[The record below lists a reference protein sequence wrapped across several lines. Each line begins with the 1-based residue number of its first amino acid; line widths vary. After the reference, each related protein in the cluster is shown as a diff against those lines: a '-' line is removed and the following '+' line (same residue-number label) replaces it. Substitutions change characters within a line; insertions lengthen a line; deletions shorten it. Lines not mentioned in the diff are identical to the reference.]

1 MENQSM
7 EEASLRAKELREAIA
22 EHNYRYHTLDDP
34 LISDHEF
41 DRLMRELI
49 ELEKRFPGL
58 RSDDSPTG
66 RVGGAPRPG
75 FTTLEHRLPML
86 GLDNAFDIQELR
98 DFDSRVRRLA
108 GLDAVDYICE
118 LKIDGLAVSLQY
130 EEGRFI
136 RGATRGDGFTGEEI
150 THNLRTIRQV
160 PLRLAE
166 PVTLEMRGEVYISRA
181 DFEALNRERIE
192 QEQPIFANPR
202 NAAAGS
208 LRQLDPRIT
217 ASRPLRLFLYGLGEH
232 NLPVTTHSDMLTY
245 LEQLHLPVSPHRML
259 CRTIK
264 EAGDFCR
271 TWEERRSE
279 LPYEIDG
286 VVIKVDDLLLR
297 ERLGNT
303 ARSPRWSIAFK
314 YPPEEKS
321 TRVRDIL
328 INVGRTGALTPVAV
342 LEPILISGSTVQRAS
357 LHNEDILAEK
367 GVRIGDMV
375 VIRKAGEIIPEIVR
389 VLEEKRSGAEKIF
402 EMPKHCPSCGS
413 PVIRPPGEAARR
425 CFNPSCPAQI
435 IERIA
440 HFASRRAMNIEG
452 LGPARAALLWREG
465 LVKNLADLYFL
476 EEVQLEQLEGLGKK
490 SARELVSEIKKSKS
504 NPLHRLLFG
513 FGIRFVGERAAQLLA
528 GHFLKMEK
536 LRGAGFAELTA
547 VPEIGPEIA
556 GALLR
561 FFEAPQTSEMLERL
575 SAAGVNFSEPAA
587 KGTAG
592 EERMLEGKS
601 FVFSGS
607 LERYTRNKAAELI
620 IRRGGRVLSS
630 VSGKLDYLVVGDK
643 PGGKL
648 NRARE
653 LGVTVIDEATFI
665 ELLGESG

>member
-166 PVTLEMRGEVYISRA
+166 PVTLEVRGEVYISRA
-181 DFEALNRERIE
+181 DFEALNRERLE

-232 NLPVTTHSDMLTY
+232 NLPVTTHSDTY
-245 LEQLHLPVSPHRML
+245 S
-259 CRTIK
+259 
-264 EAGDFCR
+264 
-271 TWEERRSE
+271 
-279 LPYEIDG
+279 
-286 VVIKVDDLLLR
+286 
-297 ERLGNT
+297 
-303 ARSPRWSIAFK
+303 
-314 YPPEEKS
+314 
-321 TRVRDIL
+321 
-328 INVGRTGALTPVAV
+328 
-342 LEPILISGSTVQRAS
+342 
-357 LHNEDILAEK
+357 
-367 GVRIGDMV
+367 
-375 VIRKAGEIIPEIVR
+375 
-389 VLEEKRSGAEKIF
+389 
-402 EMPKHCPSCGS
+402 
-413 PVIRPPGEAARR
+413 
-425 CFNPSCPAQI
+425 
-435 IERIA
+435 
-440 HFASRRAMNIEG
+440 
-452 LGPARAALLWREG
+452 
-465 LVKNLADLYFL
+465 
-476 EEVQLEQLEGLGKK
+476 
-490 SARELVSEIKKSKS
+490 
-504 NPLHRLLFG
+504 
-513 FGIRFVGERAAQLLA
+513 
-528 GHFLKMEK
+528 
-536 LRGAGFAELTA
+536 
-547 VPEIGPEIA
+547 
-556 GALLR
+556 
-561 FFEAPQTSEMLERL
+561 
-575 SAAGVNFSEPAA
+575 
-587 KGTAG
+587 
-592 EERMLEGKS
+592 
-601 FVFSGS
+601 
-607 LERYTRNKAAELI
+607 
-620 IRRGGRVLSS
+620 
-630 VSGKLDYLVVGDK
+630 DY
-643 PGGKL
+643 
-648 NRARE
+648 
-653 LGVTVIDEATFI
+653 
-665 ELLGESG
+665 